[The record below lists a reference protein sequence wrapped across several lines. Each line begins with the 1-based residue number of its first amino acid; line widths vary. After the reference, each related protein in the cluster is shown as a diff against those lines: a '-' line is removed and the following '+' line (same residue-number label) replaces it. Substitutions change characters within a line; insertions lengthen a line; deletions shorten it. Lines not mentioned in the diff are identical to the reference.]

1 VKPIVNW
8 VLIADGG
15 RARVLEN
22 RGPGKGLQAA
32 DGMVFERELPPS
44 REILSDRPGR
54 SIESVGMA
62 RHAIE
67 NASDPHREL
76 KRGFAKRLCEV
87 LESKLEEGAFQRLV
101 MVAPPVTM
109 GDLRQAL
116 PAKLQKAV
124 VGELVEDLTK
134 VPNDRVPRHLA
145 GVLAL

>member
-1 VKPIVNW
+1 MKPTVSWI
-8 VLIADGG
+8 LIADGG
-15 RARVLEN
+15 RARILEN
-22 RGPGKGLQAA
+22 RGPGKGLQAVE
-32 DGMVFERELPPS
+32 GMVFERELPPS
-44 REILSDRPGR
+44 REILTDRPGR
-54 SIESVGMA
+54 SIESHGAA

-76 KRGFAKRLCEV
+76 KRAFAKQLCEV
-87 LESKLEEGAFQRLV
+87 LESKLEEGAFQRLAL
-101 MVAPPVTM
+101 VAPAVTM

-145 GVLAL
+145 NVLAL